1 MIRWLTTNLRT
12 FLLAFALS
20 IAVWVTAVTAAD
32 PDETQAYPNPIPI
45 EFIGQDTGLVM
56 TGIVPAQVEVT
67 LRAPRSV
74 WEALLAEGNRVRAVA
89 DLTGLDAGE
98 HQVRVQVQVGI
109 SPVKI
114 VSVAPATLAI
124 SLEPLTTR
132 QFPVTVVLTGQS
144 ATGYL
149 VGETIAS
156 PQQVALSG
164 PESSVAQVQQ
174 VQAVLDLNG
183 ARQNISTGILLQAVD
198 SDGDPVDGVTI
209 YPDTAQ
215 IEVPLLQQGGYRDL
229 AVKVV
234 TVGGLASGYRL
245 KTVNVSPLVVTV
257 YSGDTAL
264 VNSLPGYVETIPLN
278 LAGASENIQVELGLD
293 LPPNVTVV
301 GEQTVLVQIEI
312 VPMESSLTIA
322 YRPIEVVGLSSG
334 LRASLSPQTM
344 DVILSGPLSVLN
356 SLTPSNVNV
365 QLDLTGL
372 TPGTYQLTPQVSV
385 SKQGISVESILP
397 GTVEVVITAIATPTP

>member
-1 MIRWLTTNLRT
+1 
-12 FLLAFALS
+12 
-20 IAVWVTAVTAAD
+20 
-32 PDETQAYPNPIPI
+32 
-45 EFIGQDTGLVM
+45 
-56 TGIVPAQVEVT
+56 
-67 LRAPRSV
+67 
-74 WEALLAEGNRVRAVA
+74 
-89 DLTGLDAGE
+89 
-98 HQVRVQVQVGI
+98 
-109 SPVKI
+109 
-114 VSVAPATLAI
+114 
-124 SLEPLTTR
+124 
-132 QFPVTVVLTGQS
+132 VTVVLSGLP

-149 VGETIAS
+149 VGETAAS

-164 PESSVAQVQQ
+164 PESSVTLVRQ
-174 VQAVLDLNG
+174 VQAVLDVNA
-183 ARQNISTGILLQAVD
+183 ARQNISASVLLQAVD
-198 SDGDPVDGVTI
+198 ADGIPVRGVTI

-215 IEVPLLQQGGYRDL
+215 IDVPLLQQGGYRDL

-278 LAGASENIQVELGLD
+278 LAGASENIQVELTLD
-293 LPPNVTVV
+293 LPSNVTVV

-322 YRPIEVVGLSSG
+322 YRPIEVVGLSSN
-334 LRASLSPQTM
+334 LRASLSPQTV

-372 TPGTYQLTPQVSV
+372 TAGTYQLTPEVTV
-385 SKQGISVESILP
+385 SKQGIAVESILP
-397 GTVEVVITAIATPTP
+397 GTVEVIISAAPTPTP

>member
-12 FLLAFALS
+12 FLLAFALG

-32 PDETQAYPNPIPI
+32 PDETLAYPNPIPI

-56 TGIVPAQVEVT
+56 TGSVPEQVEVT

-74 WEALLAEGNRVRAVA
+74 WESLLADSSSVRAVA

-98 HQVRVQVQVGI
+98 HQVHLQVQIGI

-114 VSVAPATLAI
+114 IAVTPAILNIA
-124 SLEPLTTR
+124 LEPLTTR
-132 QFPVTVVLTGQS
+132 QFPVTVVLSGLP

-149 VGETIAS
+149 VGETAAD

-164 PESSVAQVQQ
+164 PESIVSQVQQ
-174 VQAVLDLNG
+174 VQAVLELDG
-183 ARQNISTGILLQAVD
+183 DRQNISASVLLQAVD
-198 SDGDPVDGVTI
+198 ADGNPVRGVTI

-278 LAGASENIQVELGLD
+278 LSGASENIQVELALN
-293 LPPNVTVV
+293 LPSNVTVV

-322 YRPIEVVGLSSG
+322 YRPILIVGLPSN
-334 LRASLSPQTM
+334 LRASLSPQTV

-372 TPGTYQLTPQVSV
+372 TAGTYQLTPVVTV
-385 SKQGISVESILP
+385 SKQGIAVESILP
-397 GTVEVVITAIATPTP
+397 GTVEVIISAAPTPTP